1 MDSHMI
7 ELLQLPFIQRSL
19 TAAVIAGFLLPLIGN
34 YIVPKKLSLL
44 GDSSSHV
51 AFAAMGVT
59 ALLGLGTD
67 FLVYVLPALAIY
79 ITLQLTNRFKIS
91 GDQALAIMLTIAA
104 AVASLSISFGARVNL
119 SAVLFG
125 SLLFVTVE
133 DVLTSLSVAVATVS
147 FVFINFGKTILYIL
161 NEELARIRG
170 INVRLYQ
177 FFFAVVAGLSVVTGI
192 KIAGVLLV
200 TALIAVPTAAA
211 TLVSRSFR
219 AALTTSIA
227 VGMTATCSGVFLSY
241 YTGVTPG
248 AASVL
253 ILGTVLVIS
262 AVLRRLGLRI

>member
-1 MDSHMI
+1 MI

-19 TAAVIAGFLLPLIGN
+19 TAAAIAGFLLPLIGN

-51 AFAAMGVT
+51 AFAAIGVT
-59 ALLGLGTD
+59 ALLGLTTD
-67 FLVYVLPALAIY
+67 AFVYFLPALAIY
-79 ITLQLTNRFKIS
+79 VTLQLTNRFKIS
-91 GDQALAIMLTIAA
+91 GDQALAIILTIAA
-104 AVASLSISFGARVNL
+104 AVASLTISFGARVNL

-133 DVLTSLSVAVATVS
+133 DVLASLTVAAVTAS
-147 FVFINFGKTILYIL
+147 FVFVNFGKTILYTL

-170 INVRLYQ
+170 INVSLYQ
-177 FFFAVVAGLSVVTGI
+177 VFFAVVAGLSVVTGI

-219 AALTTSIA
+219 AALTTSI
-227 VGMTATCSGVFLSY
+227 VLGMISTCSGVFLSY
-241 YTGVTPG
+241 YTGITPG

-253 ILGTVLVIS
+253 ILVSILALAI
-262 AVLRRLGLRI
+262 VLRKLGLRI